1 MYIQHIYSYSKR
13 KNIAHA
19 QHVNTSITQYNKLHP
34 PSYIYMWTVYQ
45 ELSFFVTTLLISLLT
60 VGKTEVDKVGCIKHM
75 L

>member
-34 PSYIYMWTVYQ
+34 PSYIYMWTC
-45 ELSFFVTTLLISLLT
+45 LSGAFVFCDNTSHQLAYCRE
-60 VGKTEVDKVGCIKHM
+60 TEVDKVGCIKHM